1 MRGIAAGTVLCLALL
16 GAQGALIPPGASLL
30 AGLPWMPLGLFWF
43 CLWAPERQGVIV
55 GFAAGWAWEIAG
67 ASPAGLLLATTA
79 AAAAAAAA
87 SRRWVR
93 HDAWMPAWLFTVSFT
108 AGLLAL
114 QGIGYWIARPAAFL
128 DVAGI
133 AVGAI
138 LSAALAGVPL
148 VWLLQRVGRAFLDRG
163 HAEAF
168 SR

>member
-1 MRGIAAGTVLCLALL
+1 
-16 GAQGALIPPGASLL
+16 
-30 AGLPWMPLGLFWF
+30 MPLGLFWF

-87 SRRWVR
+87 ARRWVR
-93 HDAWMPAWLFTVSFT
+93 HDAWTPAWLFTVAFT
-108 AGLLAL
+108 GGLLAL
-114 QGIGYWIARPAAFL
+114 QGFGYWIARDASFP

-133 AVGAI
+133 AFAAFFR
-138 LSAALAGVPL
+138 AALAAIPL
-148 VWLLQRVGRAFLDRG
+148 VWALQRVGRAFLDRG